1 MTRKPGAGGDGF
13 ATRSTAEVRTIMK
26 TRRNDRRTSMDHLD
40 ETAFTFE
47 CAEAQR
53 SISFLEVSG
62 YACVSFS
69 LNFCAG
75 PGASRT
81 LRAKAHRAF
90 SSGAWRKPSHKTR
103 AASAP
108 VPRRAERPLFGM
120 QTTAPARSTGP
131 EVYCAAP

>member
-26 TRRNDRRTSMDHLD
+26 TRRNDRRTSMQHLD

-62 YACVSFS
+62 YARVSLL

-75 PGASRT
+75 PGAPAA
-81 LRAKAHRAF
+81 LRAKARRAF
-90 SSGAWRKPSHKTR
+90 SSEAWREPGHKIG
-103 AASAP
+103 AARAP
-108 VPRRAERPLFGM
+108 VPRRAEHPLYGV
-120 QTTAPARSTGP
+120 QPRLHAPGTAQAIS
-131 EVYCAAP
+131 

>member
-13 ATRSTAEVRTIMK
+13 ATRSTAEVRTITK
-26 TRRNDRRTSMDHLD
+26 TRRNDRRTSMEHLD

-62 YACVSFS
+62 YACVSSS

-75 PGASRT
+75 PGAPT
-81 LRAKAHRAF
+81 ALRAKACRAF
-90 SSGAWRKPSHKTR
+90 SSEAWRKPSHKIG
-103 AASAP
+103 AASAS
-108 VPRRAERPLFGM
+108 VPRRAERPLSG
-120 QTTAPARSTGP
+120 
-131 EVYCAAP
+131 V